1 MYPLFLEAVC
11 GDKVSVGPPFYNAT
25 FVPLMSP
32 LVAAM
37 AVGPFLQWKRA
48 DLMGVIDRLKVVAI
62 ATLLLA
68 LAVAYVTD
76 GGPVLA
82 VLAMGLAAWLFVG
95 ALEIGRASCRERV
108 GQY

>member
-1 MYPLFLEAVC
+1 M
-11 GDKVSVGPPFYNAT
+11 T
-25 FVPLMSP
+25 P
-32 LVAAM
+32 LVAVM

-68 LAVAYVTD
+68 LAVAYIRD

-82 VLAMGLAAWLFVG
+82 VLATGLAAWLLAG
-95 ALEIGRASCRERV
+95 ALVEWAGRIKLFSVPLRDSLGRAAGQIGRAHV
-108 GQY
+108 

>member
-1 MYPLFLEAVC
+1 MYPLFLEAVS

-48 DLMGVIDRLKVVAI
+48 DLMGVIDCLTVVAI
-62 ATLLLA
+62 DTLRVA
-68 LAVAYVTD
+68 PAVAYVTD
-76 GGPVLA
+76 GGPELA
-82 VLAMGLAAWLFVG
+82 VLAMGLAAWPFGGVWRSGGVG
-95 ALEIGRASCRERV
+95 RSG
-108 GQY
+108 